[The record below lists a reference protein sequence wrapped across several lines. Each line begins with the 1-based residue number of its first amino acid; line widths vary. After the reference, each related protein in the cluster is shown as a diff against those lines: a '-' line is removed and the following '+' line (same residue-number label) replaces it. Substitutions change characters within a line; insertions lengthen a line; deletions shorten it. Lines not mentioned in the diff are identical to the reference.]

1 MRKELFFD
9 SQHSIL
15 DFILK
20 MEKEEDEYFIE
31 NDEGFLRVSA
41 HSVNGTLYA
50 ARDFDHCFLI
60 NKTNPECFPN
70 FLD

>member
-9 SQHSIL
+9 SQPSIL

-31 NDEGFLRVSA
+31 DDGGFLRVNA